1 MFAKSGAVLGAA
13 FLTVL
18 GTGCATKKHVRSVVA
33 PVEARVTE
41 AEQKGRQQEAQIGE
55 LQNNVSRADEHA
67 MDADRK
73 ARAAGE
79 AAERANQ
86 SAQTANQT
94 AQTAGVRADEAR
106 QVAEG
111 TSNRIGQVVENFDN
125 YKPVSTETVLFN
137 LNKSNLTKQA
147 MEQLD
152 HSVASLQNAKN
163 YLLEIQGYT
172 DKSGNAQSN
181 LALSQRRA
189 DSVVRYLTTKHNIPL
204 RKIHVLGLGE
214 EGQENANTR
223 AARKQARKVE
233 VKVFAL
239 DLGATNAQSAV
250 PSTTGRTT
258 ASSQ

>member
-1 MFAKSGAVLGAA
+1 MFVKSGAVLGAA

-33 PVEARVTE
+33 PVEARVTG

-73 ARAAGE
+73 ARAAGD

-86 SAQTANQT
+86 SAQTA
-94 AQTAGVRADEAR
+94 GLRADEAR
-106 QVAEG
+106 KLAEG
-111 TSNRIGQVVENFDN
+111 TRSRIGEVVENFDN

-152 HSVASLQNAKN
+152 HSVAGLQSAKN
-163 YLLEIQGYT
+163 YLLEIQGYA

-223 AARKQARKVE
+223 EARKQARKVE
-233 VKVFAL
+233 IRVFAL
-239 DLGATNAQSAV
+239 DLGADKAQSNTPAV
-250 PSTTGRTT
+250 QSATERTT
-258 ASSQ
+258 ASAQ